1 MRSCVIGQIRK
12 PFFVDLRQN
21 FAWTRKTSLN
31 GSEKINRK
39 FHCCGI
45 LTSTRLLSSGR
56 GSLQVVQNVQSPGSS
71 PGVRSK
77 RPRSKREQGETSMF
91 REFSKRRLLIFLA
104 EAKK

>member
-56 GSLQVVQNVQSPGSS
+56 GSLQAAVLILSFYKPAKSNKVRKNSQLRLTKRTSPT
-71 PGVRSK
+71 VEHLERRKSK
-77 RPRSKREQGETSMF
+77 T
-91 REFSKRRLLIFLA
+91 
-104 EAKK
+104 

>member
-1 MRSCVIGQIRK
+1 MRSCVIGQMRK

-45 LTSTRLLSSGR
+45 LTSTRLLSTGR
-56 GSLQVVQNVQSPGSS
+56 GSLQCTRILSESGDLNYLNDLNDLNPVDITTTRRG
-71 PGVRSK
+71 RH
-77 RPRSKREQGETSMF
+77 ETLF
-91 REFSKRRLLIFLA
+91 QPHLTL
-104 EAKK
+104 